1 MKIAKYYSHLNGYE
15 WIQYHKPHLW
25 KEIEEV
31 IKNINASKCKT
42 KIGREKT
49 NKGMKLYSPSD
60 LNKEFNKQFI
70 SKGWHRQ
77 NRIDFYCSDDPEI
90 NKKLLEMNF
99 AEQKDF
105 AKNNPNINLVPSYNS
120 KDFDKEKVAIEVQM
134 GKYAFVQFDIFIKH
148 SSDYMKGNIDVGVEI
163 IPMKSM
169 EKEMSSG
176 PPYFEKH
183 LHEIQRQGRIFPP
196 VPLILIGI
204 EP

>member
-31 IKNINASKCKT
+31 IKNINASKYKT

-148 SSDYMKGNIDVGVEI
+148 SSDFMKGNIDVGVEI

>member
-105 AKNNPNINLVPSYNS
+105 AKNNPSINLVPSYNS

>member
-42 KIGREKT
+42 KVGREKT
-49 NKGMKLYSPSD
+49 NKGMKLYSPFD

>member
-42 KIGREKT
+42 KIGGEKT
-49 NKGMKLYSPSD
+49 NKGMKLYSPFD